1 MPSLPV
7 AAVKGALGQSI
18 VVPTTS
24 CMPLVF
30 VLKFSR
36 QTPEP
41 ACRPAG
47 KSEQSLMPVEDET
60 LKTATLAKTVLAATL
75 GLTVMAVGA
84 QVPNNDG
91 HLFDTRGA
99 VAKSGFGLC
108 WKTTRWTPAMA
119 IAECD
124 PDLVKKPEPPKPAPA
139 PAPAPAAKPAA
150 PKPCNFSHALQTDAT
165 FAFGKSDLNAAGK
178 DQLDKNV
185 LAKLGSCASVKLM
198 LITGHTDRIGSHE
211 ANQKL
216 SEKRAETVKAYLVG
230 KGAKAESIE
239 TMGAGKTQ
247 AVPGVKCDDKQPRK
261 KLIECLAPNRRVVVE
276 VQGPGK

>member
-1 MPSLPV
+1 MKITHVSQ
-7 AAVKGALGQSI
+7 AL
-18 VVPTTS
+18 
-24 CMPLVF
+24 
-30 VLKFSR
+30 
-36 QTPEP
+36 
-41 ACRPAG
+41 
-47 KSEQSLMPVEDET
+47 
-60 LKTATLAKTVLAATL
+60 LAAAI
-75 GLTVMAVGA
+75 GLTVTAVSA

-119 IAECD
+119 VAECD
-124 PDLVKKPEPPKPAPA
+124 PDLVKKPEPPKAAEAPK
-139 PAPAPAAKPAA
+139 PVPPAA
-150 PKPCNFSHALQTDAT
+150 PKKCDFNYSLQTDAT
-165 FAFGKSDLNAAGK
+165 FAFGKADLNAAGK

-198 LITGHTDRIGSHE
+198 LITGHTDRLGSHE

-216 SEKRAETVKAYLVG
+216 SEKRADNVKAYLTS
-230 KGAKAESIE
+230 KGAKADSLE

-276 VQGPGK
+276 VQGPAK

>member
-1 MPSLPV
+1 MKTTKLTQ
-7 AAVKGALGQSI
+7 AL
-18 VVPTTS
+18 V
-24 CMPLVF
+24 
-30 VLKFSR
+30 
-36 QTPEP
+36 
-41 ACRPAG
+41 
-47 KSEQSLMPVEDET
+47 
-60 LKTATLAKTVLAATL
+60 AATL
-75 GLTVMAVGA
+75 GISVTGVGA

-99 VAKSGFGLC
+99 VAKSGYGLC

-124 PDLVKKPEPPKPAPA
+124 PDLVKKPEPPKPAAPAPA
-139 PAPAPAAKPAA
+139 PAPAPAAQPAA
-150 PKPCNFSHALQTDAT
+150 PKKCDFAYALQTDAT
-165 FAFGKSDLNAAGK
+165 FAFNKADLNAAGK

-185 LAKLGSCASVKLM
+185 IAKLGSCASVKLM
-198 LITGHTDRIGSHE
+198 LVTGHTDRIGSHD

-216 SEKRAETVKAYLVG
+216 SEKRANAVKAYLTS
-230 KGAKAESIE
+230 KGVAGDSIE

-247 AVPGVKCDDKQPRK
+247 AVQGVKCDDKLPRK

>member
-1 MPSLPV
+1 MPKNRTGTCHPLPENQNI
-7 AAVKGALGQSI
+7 K
-18 VVPTTS
+18 
-24 CMPLVF
+24 
-30 VLKFSR
+30 
-36 QTPEP
+36 
-41 ACRPAG
+41 
-47 KSEQSLMPVEDET
+47 PVEDSI
-60 LKTATLAKTVLAATL
+60 LKNNRISQSMLAAAL
-75 GLTVMAVGA
+75 GLFVTGASA

-91 HLFDTRGA
+91 YLFDTRGL

-139 PAPAPAAKPAA
+139 APAPAAAPAKP
-150 PKPCNFSHALQTDAT
+150 KVCNFTYSLENDAT
-165 FAFGKSDLNAAGK
+165 FAFGKADLNAAGK

-185 LAKLGSCASVKLM
+185 IAKLGNCASVKLI

-216 SEKRAETVKAYLVG
+216 SEKRAEAVKAYLES
-230 KGAKAESIE
+230 KGAKADTVE

-247 AVPGVKCDDKQPRK
+247 AVPGVKCDDKLPRK

-276 VQGPGK
+276 VQGPAK

>member
-1 MPSLPV
+1 M
-7 AAVKGALGQSI
+7 
-18 VVPTTS
+18 
-24 CMPLVF
+24 
-30 VLKFSR
+30 
-36 QTPEP
+36 
-41 ACRPAG
+41 
-47 KSEQSLMPVEDET
+47 
-60 LKTATLAKTVLAATL
+60 KTAYLSQALLAAAI
-75 GLTVMAVGA
+75 GLSAASAGA

-91 HLFDTRGA
+91 YLFDTRGA

-124 PDLVKKPEPPKPAPA
+124 PELVKKPEPPKAAEP
-139 PAPAPAAKPAA
+139 AKPAA
-150 PKPCNFSHALQTDAT
+150 PKACNFTYSLQSDAT
-165 FAFGKSDLNAAGK
+165 FAFGKADLNAAGK

-185 LAKLGSCASVKLM
+185 LAKLDSCASVKLM
-198 LITGHTDRIGSHE
+198 LITGHTDRIGSHA

-216 SEKRAETVKAYLVG
+216 SEKRADAVKAYLTS
-230 KGAKAESIE
+230 KGAKADAVE

-247 AVPGVKCDDKQPRK
+247 PVPGVKCDDKLPRK

>member
-1 MPSLPV
+1 MKNTYFSKALF
-7 AAVKGALGQSI
+7 AAALGMSASI
-18 VVPTTS
+18 A
-24 CMPLVF
+24 L
-30 VLKFSR
+30 
-36 QTPEP
+36 
-41 ACRPAG
+41 
-47 KSEQSLMPVEDET
+47 
-60 LKTATLAKTVLAATL
+60 
-75 GLTVMAVGA
+75 A

-91 HLFDTRGA
+91 YLFDTRGL

-124 PDLVKKPEPPKPAPA
+124 PELKKAEAP
-139 PAPAPAAKPAA
+139 KPAA
-150 PKPCNFSHALQTDAT
+150 PAAPAKPKACNFTYSLQNDAT
-165 FAFGKSDLNAAGK
+165 FAFGKADLSAAGK

-185 LAKLGSCASVKLM
+185 IAKLDSCASVKLI

-216 SEKRAETVKAYLVG
+216 SEKRAETVKAYLAG
-230 KGAKAESIE
+230 KGAKADAVE

-247 AVPGVKCDDKQPRK
+247 PVPGVKCDDKQPRK